1 LHLQHHSR
9 QQYTIIFYKNQDRE
23 KNMDTKKT
31 LYWITRTAI
40 LIALLIALQWGT
52 AAVSGGNQFIT
63 GSAVN
68 LVLIVSAVLSGLT
81 SGIAVALLSPFFATF
96 IGIASMNLVF
106 VPFVA
111 VGNVVLVIAWYI
123 IAGKISVNTEGF
135 VRMMIA
141 LVVGALLKFAVLY
154 LLFNKILP
162 GFLNVPEKMMGMFSV
177 PQLITALI
185 GGAIAILIIPLL
197 KRAIKTK

>member
-1 LHLQHHSR
+1 
-9 QQYTIIFYKNQDRE
+9 
-23 KNMDTKKT
+23 MDTKKT